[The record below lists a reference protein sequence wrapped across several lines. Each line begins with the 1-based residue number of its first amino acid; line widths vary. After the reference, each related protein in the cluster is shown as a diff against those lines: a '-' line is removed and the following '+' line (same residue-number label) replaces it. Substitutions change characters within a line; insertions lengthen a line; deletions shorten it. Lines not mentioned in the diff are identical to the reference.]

1 MKKLVQMLVSMNKI
15 GLIGFGGGNA
25 LIPVIQQEVV
35 EEKGFIT
42 GEEYEKDIVAGGRTD
57 SGSTSGRDCSRRRKS
72 GFREK
77 RNDPCG
83 NRDGISRRPD
93 DGTYDGRHGRI
104 ESESADPDSV
114 CIDWDHRLY
123 HVPFNGIYSQCLSG
137 LCGKKAPWK
146 GNWRV
151 RRCIYTDRRT
161 QSVSYFSD

>member
-35 EEKGFIT
+35 RER
-42 GEEYEKDIVAGGRTD
+42 YCGGRTD
-57 SGSTSGRDCSRRRKS
+57 SGSTSGRNCSRGRKS

-83 NRDGISRRPD
+83 DRDGISRRPD
-93 DGTYDGRHGRI
+93 DGTSDGRHGRI

-123 HVPFNGIYSQCLSG
+123 HVPFNGIY
-137 LCGKKAPWK
+137 
-146 GNWRV
+146 
-151 RRCIYTDRRT
+151 
-161 QSVSYFSD
+161 